1 MNTVTSPSRAFV
13 NVSCFNQFSPLQT
26 GLSMQAYT
34 VEVVGSVVLRVQ
46 AEDEAE
52 AVAKAVHQAQER
64 TRMVIVRVE
73 VKETR

>member
-1 MNTVTSPSRAFV
+1 
-13 NVSCFNQFSPLQT
+13 
-26 GLSMQAYT
+26 MQAYT
-34 VEVVGSVVLRVQ
+34 VEVVGSVVLRVK

-64 TRMVIVRVE
+64 TKMVIVRVE